1 MNRNVA
7 LPTRTGGSRSATPTT
22 ADLEQAKEDALL
34 QLQIGRTAHYY
45 TVIVAAALLLDGF
58 LELLLPTDFLASTPF
73 LGSRWF
79 LLPPVVAGV
88 YLSFF
93 GLRSKWDAFQLWPWE
108 LHFTLTIAS
117 VGTSLVAA
125 FLYFAVI
132 FHFGPTA
139 HLPLL
144 PWFYPLALGVISLPL
159 AALAMTWGDWT
170 RHKTGAFVAALLPV
184 PIAFALYYPANA
196 TTAANELA
204 VTLFASAVLFQ
215 MSGSFLHLTSSGTD
229 VQERQVISSGQNR
242 IVQLAQ
248 SIQEQQAALR
258 AREVALGKLQAE
270 VETADATLRRSAEAL
285 EDQRQRVLATEGE
298 IDHRDQELAQR
309 EHDFEVRTAE
319 TNALALTLE
328 NRKAEIEVREEE
340 VATRLPRITDREQR
354 AAAKEAAVA
363 QIEAKLAGRQGTLDG
378 REGQLKELEARL
390 TGRQGELDQK
400 TSELLQKESEL
411 RSSAVAGVAVGNA
424 PSPGVDAARLRDI
437 EQREAQLGKLKL
449 VLDEQ
454 NATLGRKSRDLE
466 RLLLESQRSAGEIA
480 RREEAITGRQIAL
493 ERQEADLRDRVE
505 VGTATREKFST
516 AMRGFEERAKELER
530 RDADLR
536 AKTAEI
542 GRLSMAASQ
551 KEAAVRTQEAKVA
564 ADRSTL
570 EKFERQVRE
579 REIALGQRPLGS
591 GAPKA
596 EDGGPTMAAGLR
608 LGASAGSDS
617 LLRPPVTRQAD
628 RLPTGTSR
636 LDDLLLGGFAPK
648 THLLVVGPP
657 FTEKE
662 TLLYAFIAEGLRRGE
677 PVIIVTAAQPPAEV
691 EQKIGVLL
699 PQFKEF
705 EQHGKVTWIDAS
717 NPAATA
723 GKGQTPPVK
732 GPSDHA
738 GMLSALVTS
747 TNKAA
752 AAGGKMLRVGFLG
765 LSATLAHADER
776 AGHVFVQNLVGILK
790 ARDALAVYA
799 VDKGAISEAQIQT
812 LQARVDG
819 SIECKNERGRSYL
832 TVQGLGEVAS
842 REWIE
847 FRATPRGLVIGS
859 FSLERIR

>member
-1 MNRNVA
+1 VHRNVS

-34 QLQIGRTAHYY
+34 QLRIGRTAHYY

-58 LELLLPTDFLASTPF
+58 LELLLPSDFLSSTPF
-73 LGSRWF
+73 FGNRWF

-108 LHFTLTIAS
+108 LHFSLTVAS
-117 VGTSLVAA
+117 VGASLLAA
-125 FLYFAVI
+125 YLYFAVI
-132 FHFGPTA
+132 FHFGPTSS
-139 HLPLL
+139 LPLL

-159 AALAMTWGDWT
+159 CALALTWGGWS
-170 RHKTGAFVAALLPV
+170 RHKTGAFAAALLPV

-196 TTAANELA
+196 ATAANELA

-248 SIQEQQAALR
+248 SIQDQQELLR
-258 AREVALGKLQAE
+258 FREAALGKHQAE

-285 EDQRQRVLATEGE
+285 EDQRQRVLATEAE
-298 IDHRDQELAQR
+298 IDRRDQELAQR

-328 NRKAEIEVREEE
+328 NRKAELEVREEE
-340 VATRLPRITDREQR
+340 VGTRLPRINDREQR
-354 AAAKEAAVA
+354 ATAKEATVA
-363 QIEAKLAGRQGTLDG
+363 QRESELAGRQGNLDG
-378 REGQLKELEARL
+378 REGQLRDLESRL
-390 TGRQGELDQK
+390 TSRQAELDQK
-400 TSELLQKESEL
+400 TSELLQRESEI
-411 RSSAVAGVAVGNA
+411 RSSSVGV
-424 PSPGVDAARLRDI
+424 GVVEGAEADRRRDI
-437 EQREAQLGKLKL
+437 EQRETQLGKLKV

-454 NATLGRKSRDLE
+454 NAALGRKSRDLE
-466 RLLLESQRSAGEIA
+466 RLLLEAQRSGGEMA
-480 RREEAITGRQIAL
+480 RREEAITARQLSL
-493 ERQEADLRDRVE
+493 ERQETDLRDRVE
-505 VGTATREKFST
+505 VGTATRDKFSS

-530 RDADLR
+530 READLR

-551 KEAAVRTQEAKVA
+551 KESAVKTQEARVA

-570 EKFERQVRE
+570 EKLERQVRE
-579 REIALGQRPLGS
+579 RELALLSRSGEMPVRP
-591 GAPKA
+591 GASP
-596 EDGGPTMAAGLR
+596 DTTLSAGLR
-608 LGASAGSDS
+608 LGAGAGADS

-628 RLPTGTSR
+628 RLPTGTPR
-636 LDDLLLGGFAPK
+636 LDDLLLGGLPPK
-648 THLLVVGPP
+648 SHLLIIGPP
-657 FTEKE
+657 FTDKE

-677 PVIIVTAAQPPAEV
+677 PAVIVTAAQSPAEI
-691 EQKIGVLL
+691 EQKISVLL
-699 PQFKEF
+699 PQFAEF
-705 EQHGKVTWIDAS
+705 AQRGKVTWIDAS
-717 NPAATA
+717 TPAPTPT
-723 GKGQTPPVK
+723 KGPGPAVK
-732 GPSDHA
+732 GLSDHA
-738 GMLSALVTS
+738 GILSALVTA
-747 TNKAA
+747 TNKAEA
-752 AAGGKMLRVGFLG
+752 SGAKMVRVGFLG

-790 ARDALAVYA
+790 GRNALAVYA
-799 VDKGAISEAQIQT
+799 VDKGAISEAQIQAI
-812 LQARVDG
+812 QGRVDG

-847 FRATPRGLVIGS
+847 FRATGRGLVIGS